1 MIDSKHDNLEIV
13 LCISDKKSSYKETKI
28 SQCPNEI
35 RVNVLQNV
43 GVHVLLTSVHGI
55 TIKIR
60 RHR

>member
-13 LCISDKKSSYKETKI
+13 LCISNKSSYKETKI

-43 GVHVLLTSVHGI
+43 GVYALLTSVHGI